1 VIALK
6 AQARGREKDVR
17 GNEGS
22 KLMKAACRCLHLITD
37 LLLTR
42 PELEPKTVYLF
53 GSGVSLFQTDFASL

>member
-1 VIALK
+1 VIALR

-22 KLMKAACRCLHLITD
+22 QPMKAVCRCLHLITD

-42 PELEPKTVYLF
+42 PELEPKTIYRF
-53 GSGVSLFQTDFASL
+53 GSGVSLFWTDFDSL